1 MNNPTNDDRFDGLYL
16 NVAQTA
22 RGIEPLL
29 DTMFSFLRRKTDF
42 FSGPQGSEDG
52 TDVAVQ
58 KVNEVL
64 AKHVQIYKK
73 DQERKEQQQ
82 QLKKKKAA
90 VEKVAKKEKESSS
103 SSSSD
108 NADIMEM
115 GPDGEFDVSS
125 SISTS
130 GSEDDKAK
138 PQSQDS
144 ASSSSTSVSPPVA
157 AQNAVNKKVEE
168 GAEKE
173 EEEEEDGKLA
183 PSKGNGGTVP
193 GKYVWTQ
200 TLQEVN
206 VTMPLPDGSR
216 GRDLKV
222 VIAKNKLKVVY
233 RNETKVDAK
242 LCKTIIMDD
251 SFWTLEDGNKLCI
264 NLQKLNQME
273 WWEYVCDGDPA
284 IDTKKVEPENSKLDD
299 LDGETRQTVEKMM
312 FDQRQKSLGFPTS
325 DEQKKHDILDKFKKM
340 HPEMDFSNAKIS

>member
-64 AKHVQIYKK
+64 AKHVQIYRK
-73 DQERKEQQQ
+73 DQERKQQQ
-82 QLKKKKAA
+82 QKKKKAA
-90 VEKVAKKEKESSS
+90 VQKVAKKEKESSS
-103 SSSSD
+103 SD
-108 NADIMEM
+108 VMEM

-130 GSEDDKAK
+130 GSEDDKGK

-157 AQNAVNKKVEE
+157 SQSAVNEKVEQE
-168 GAEKE
+168 ADKE
-173 EEEEEDGKLA
+173 EEGEENGKLA

-206 VTMPLPDGSR
+206 VTVPLPDGSR

-312 FDQRQKSLGFPTS
+312 FDQR
-325 DEQKKHDILDKFKKM
+325 KKVW
-340 HPEMDFSNAKIS
+340 DFLQAMSKRNMIFW